1 MYNIRMYTVSL
12 IKLNRFFLTIFCFG
26 QRFRHCHSERYLY
39 RSRKKL
45 EKMILSELDLIF
57 IFTLVM
63 SNNML
68 FSDKGLKNGRLP
80 SRGSQAASWA
90 APLLPVVLCHV
101 RQEANSII
109 FLQGGNNLSVLIS
122 SYHIPCLLQMIL
134 QLVRSFTLLSDFIV
148 YPSEAPPPHG
158 FPVRPLRGKTEKKR
172 KRENEEES
180 K

>member
-1 MYNIRMYTVSL
+1 
-12 IKLNRFFLTIFCFG
+12 
-26 QRFRHCHSERYLY
+26 
-39 RSRKKL
+39 
-45 EKMILSELDLIF
+45 MILSELDLIF

-109 FLQGGNNLSVLIS
+109 FLQGGKNLSVLIS
-122 SYHIPCLLQMIL
+122 SYHL
-134 QLVRSFTLLSDFIV
+134 FTANDTS
-148 YPSEAPPPHG
+148 AG
-158 FPVRPLRGKTEKKR
+158 
-172 KRENEEES
+172 
-180 K
+180 